1 QSQPASTTTTVAAAT
16 VAAAGQD
23 AEDNNNQNGG
33 GDGGGEEE
41 EGAAAE
47 EAEVEVEAAESEAAS
62 AEEREELHQF
72 ISELRD
78 KIESKRQLRLE
89 NSNFELPGEEHFARL
104 DSNLKKNTAF
114 VKKLKVFTATQLDGL
129 LRELAALNLSKYIS
143 EICAALAE
151 AKLKM
156 TDVPAVVTLAS
167 RLHRTYADFD
177 VQFLEAWQKA
187 LNIKASG
194 EKIGNPSKLRVDLRL
209 FAELV
214 SSGVIQMK
222 PGLAQLGVVL
232 VHLIA
237 QDKDDHS
244 NFSIILSFCRH
255 CGEEYAG
262 LVPQKMQQL
271 ATKYGVEVPKSDFLT
286 ADKQLNL
293 RTMLKGYFKALCK
306 HVLAEQAELMN
317 MTKNI
322 RRTMECKGEISSEK
336 REKCELMQ
344 SGFDKL
350 LASAQS
356 LSELLGEPLPELA
369 KESECCNPGT
379 VIDNMLDSAAF
390 GVLDPWGDEETRAFY
405 TDLPDL
411 RQFLPNFS
419 APKVDLETLEEPS
432 ELTEEAIEANLDAE
446 MDIDDPP
453 STASDT
459 ALETVVGEEVT
470 VPSAT
475 PSATSVT
482 SAEEVKPQKMGSAL
496 MELGRQQQQQPQQ
509 NPSQSH
515 SQTQLR
521 QQFDAFLLNLFNCVN
536 KELID
541 SAAIEFLLNFNTKHQ
556 RKKLTRTIF
565 SVQRTRLDILPYLSR
580 FVAIIHLCNTDMAAD
595 LAELLRKEFKWHI
608 RKKNQLNIESKLKIV
623 RFIGELVKFGLFKK
637 FDALGCLKMLLR
649 DFQHHQIEMACAFV
663 EVSGVYLYNCRDA
676 RLLMNV
682 FLDQMLRMKTATAMD
697 SRHAAQI
704 ESVYYLV
711 KPPESSKRE
720 PTPRPPMH
728 EYIRHLIFEEL
739 CKQNVE
745 RCIKMLRRIDWQDPE
760 TNSYAIKCLSK
771 AYLLRFPLVR
781 CLADL
786 VSGLSSYQP
795 RAVTVVIDNVFED
808 IRAGLEIHSP
818 RMAQRRIAMAKYLGE
833 MYNYKLVEST
843 HILNTLY
850 SIISLGV
857 SMDQSVVSPLDPPDS
872 LFRLKLACMLL
883 DTCGPYFTSQATRKK
898 LDYFLV
904 FFQHYYWFK
913 KSHPVFSRSENTSD
927 LFPILV
933 DHTYRDCLSSVRPK
947 LKLYKS
953 LEQAKAAIDQLQEKL
968 YPQLKASSSSGT
980 GVHSSSSNIAAQDPA
995 LTTISELNELED
1007 NVTDEEDSGS
1017 SNDQRERQVAGSQ
1030 EAEPEQAND
1039 WTENETEPP
1048 LPPPP
1053 PPEKSKEDLE
1063 FEQMYEKM
1071 TTDSYQERLK
1081 EPLKATAKD
1090 IPVPMTARLQKK
1102 SYDQINGSSSQVSLQ
1117 ISKAASAAVTS
1128 HDGTPGSP
1136 GITTGSGGHE
1146 PPAESSK
1153 SGGAGAGGG
1162 GGNGSAVPFVLMVR
1176 GHKGGKQQ
1184 FKSFVAASD
1193 SHLAINLKRQEQAI
1207 REEKEKVKRLTLNI
1221 TERIEEEDYQESLLP
1236 PQQRNFGHQSYY
1248 QKPNKHKFKHQKG
1261 APDADLIFH

>member
-1 QSQPASTTTTVAAAT
+1 MLANDSATTDALEAAVASSTTNDVSTPPVSRKDVTDDADEGDNDNDHDIDIDDTDANADVDVDADADADAAA
-16 VAAAGQD
+16 AAA
-23 AEDNNNQNGG
+23 
-33 GDGGGEEE
+33 
-41 EGAAAE
+41 AAA
-47 EAEVEVEAAESEAAS
+47 AS
-62 AEEREELHQF
+62 ALEAEEREELQQF
-72 ISELRD
+72 MNELRD
-78 KIESKRQLRLE
+78 KIESKRQLRLQ
-89 NSNFELPGEEHFARL
+89 NSTFELPGEEYFARL

-114 VKKLKVFTATQLDGL
+114 VKKLKLFTATQLDGL
-129 LRELAALNLSKYIS
+129 LRELSALNLSKYIS

-167 RLHRTYADFD
+167 RLHCTYADFD

-187 LNIKASG
+187 LNIKAT

-306 HVLAEQAELMN
+306 HVLAEQTELMN

-322 RRTMECKGEISSEK
+322 RRTMECKGEISTEK

-344 SGFDKL
+344 AGFDKL

-379 VIDNMLDSAAF
+379 VIDNMLDSASF
-390 GVLDPWGDEETRAFY
+390 GVLDPWGDEETRSFY

-432 ELTEEAIEANLDAE
+432 ELTEEAIDANLDAE
-446 MDIDDPP
+446 MDLDDPP
-453 STASDT
+453 STNSDT
-459 ALETVVGEEVT
+459 ALENPSEEQPT
-470 VPSAT
+470 T
-475 PSATSVT
+475 PVAP
-482 SAEEVKPQKMGSAL
+482 AEDVKPQKMGNAL
-496 MELGRQQQQQPQQ
+496 MELGRQQQSQLNQ
-509 NPSQSH
+509 NPSQ
-515 SQTQLR
+515 TQNQMR
-521 QQFDAFLLNLFNCVN
+521 QQFDGFLVNLFNCVN

-580 FVAIIHLCNTDMAAD
+580 FVAIVHMCNTDVAAD

-608 RKKNQLNIESKLKIV
+608 HKKNQLNIESKLKIV

-682 FLDQMLRMKTATAMD
+682 FLDQMLRLKTATAMD
-697 SRHAAQI
+697 SRHASQI

-720 PTPRPPMH
+720 PTVRPPMH

-745 RCIKMLRRIDWQDPE
+745 RCIKMLRRIDWQDAE
-760 TNSYAIKCLSK
+760 TNCYAIKCLSK

-795 RAVTVVIDNVFED
+795 RAVTIVIDNVFED

-857 SMDQSVVSPLDPPDS
+857 SMDQNVVSPLDPPDS

-913 KSHPVFSRSENTSD
+913 KSHPVFSKSENTSD

-933 DHTYRDCLSSVRPK
+933 DHTYRDCLAGVRPK

-968 YPQLKASSSSGT
+968 YPQLKAT
-980 GVHSSSSNIAAQDPA
+980 NNAQDPSLA
-995 LTTISELNELED
+995 TISEISELDEG
-1007 NVTDEEDSGS
+1007 VTDEDSGS
-1017 SNDQRERQVAGSQ
+1017 SNDQRERQVAGQ
-1030 EAEPEQAND
+1030 EPEQSND

-1063 FEQMYEKM
+1063 FEHLYDKM

-1081 EPLKATAKD
+1081 EPIKATAKD
-1090 IPVPMTARLQKK
+1090 IPVPMMARLQKK
-1102 SYDQINGSSSQVSLQ
+1102 SYEQITGAQTSGTGNNNTSQ
-1117 ISKAASAAVTS
+1117 ISKAVANQ
-1128 HDGTPGSP
+1128 DGTPGSP
-1136 GITTGSGGHE
+1136 GPDLPDGNGKS
-1146 PPAESSK
+1146 
-1153 SGGAGAGGG
+1153 SGGAGGSVVAATAAGAAGAA
-1162 GGNGSAVPFVLMVR
+1162 AVPFVLMVR
-1176 GHKGGKQQ
+1176 GNKGGKQQ
-1184 FKSFVAASD
+1184 FKSFVAPSD
-1193 SHLAINLKRQEQAI
+1193 SHLAINLKRQEQKI

-1236 PQQRNFGHQSYY
+1236 PQQRNFTQSYY

>member
-1 QSQPASTTTTVAAAT
+1 MQASDSTPEATAVADEQSQPAASTTTTVTADA
-16 VAAAGQD
+16 AAAGQD
-23 AEDNNNQNGG
+23 AENNNNRS
-33 GDGGGEEE
+33 GGGEG
-41 EGAAAE
+41 EGAE
-47 EAEVEVEAAESEAAS
+47 EAEAEAEAEDAS
-62 AEEREELHQF
+62 AEEREELDQF

-156 TDVPAVVTLAS
+156 TDVPAVVILAS

-177 VQFLEAWQKA
+177 MQFLEAWQKA

-271 ATKYGVEVPKSDFLT
+271 AIKYGVEVPKSDFLT

-306 HVLAEQAELMN
+306 HVLSEQAELMN

-344 SGFDKL
+344 AGFDKL

-379 VIDNMLDSAAF
+379 VIDNMLDSASF

-453 STASDT
+453 STTSDT
-459 ALETVVGEEVT
+459 ALDTVVGEEVA
-470 VPSAT
+470 VPTGT
-475 PSATSVT
+475 PVT
-482 SAEEVKPQKMGSAL
+482 PTEEVKPQKMGNAL
-496 MELGRQQQQQPQQ
+496 MELGRQQQQPQQ
-509 NPSQSH
+509 NPSQSQ

-580 FVAIIHLCNTDMAAD
+580 FVAIIHMCNTDMAAD

-720 PTPRPPMH
+720 LTPRPPMH

-857 SMDQSVVSPLDPPDS
+857 SMDQNVISPLDPPDS

-933 DHTYRDCLSSVRPK
+933 DHTYRDCLSGVRPK

-968 YPQLKASSSSGT
+968 YPQLKANSSSSSG
-980 GVHSSSSNIAAQDPA
+980 VHSSNSNLAAQDPA
-995 LTTISELNELED
+995 LGTISEMNEMEE
-1007 NVTDEEDSGS
+1007 NVTDEDDSGS
-1017 SNDQRERQVAGSQ
+1017 SNDQRERQVADNQ
-1030 EAEPEQAND
+1030 EAEPEQSND

-1071 TTDSYQERLK
+1071 TTDSYQERMK

-1102 SYDQINGSSSQVSLQ
+1102 SYDQINGSSGQASLQ
-1117 ISKAASAAVTS
+1117 ISKAAVVTPDAA
-1128 HDGTPGSP
+1128 PGLQA
-1136 GITTGSGGHE
+1136 ITTSGGGQE
-1146 PPAESSK
+1146 ALAEGTK
-1153 SGGAGAGGG
+1153 SGGG
-1162 GGNGSAVPFVLMVR
+1162 GGGSNVPFVLMVR

-1248 QKPNKHKFKHQKG
+1248 QKSNKHKFKHQKG

>member
-1 QSQPASTTTTVAAAT
+1 EDAEAAAK
-16 VAAAGQD
+16 AD
-23 AEDNNNQNGG
+23 AEAREQQ
-33 GDGGGEEE
+33 
-41 EGAAAE
+41 
-47 EAEVEVEAAESEAAS
+47 
-62 AEEREELHQF
+62 EREELGQF
-72 ISELRD
+72 VQELGD
-78 KIESKRQLRLE
+78 KITGKRLLRAQ
-89 NSNFELPGEEHFARL
+89 NSNFVLPDEDHFARL

-114 VKKLKVFTATQLDGL
+114 VKKLKLFTATQLEGL
-129 LRELAALNLSKYIS
+129 LKELSALNLSKYIS
-143 EICAALAE
+143 EICAALAD

-167 RLHRTYADFD
+167 RLHCTYADFD

-187 LNIKASG
+187 LNIKSS
-194 EKIGNPSKLRVDLRL
+194 EKICNPSKLRVDLRL

-214 SSGVIQMK
+214 SSGVIQTK
-222 PGLAQLGVVL
+222 PGLALLGVVL

-237 QDKDDHS
+237 QDKEDHS

-262 LVPQKMQQL
+262 LVPQKMQLL
-271 ATKYGVEVPKSDFLT
+271 AAKYDVELPKSDFLGS
-286 ADKQLNL
+286 DKQLNL
-293 RTMLKGYFKALCK
+293 RNMLKGYFKALCK

-322 RRTMECKGEISSEK
+322 RRTMECKGEISTEK
-336 REKCELMQ
+336 REKCEVMQ
-344 SGFDKL
+344 ASFDKL
-350 LASAQS
+350 LTSAQS

-369 KESECCNPGT
+369 KETECCNPGT

-390 GVLDPWGDEETRAFY
+390 GVLDPWGDEETRSFY

-419 APKVDLETLEEPS
+419 APKEDLEHMDEPS
-432 ELTEEAIEANLDAE
+432 ELTEEAIDANIDAE
-446 MDIDDPP
+446 MDLDDPP
-453 STASDT
+453 STTSDT
-459 ALETVVGEEVT
+459 TEHPATEEAAAPAAGAANAAAAAT
-470 VPSAT
+470 T
-475 PSATSVT
+475 PSPTTPPAC
-482 SAEEVKPQKMGSAL
+482 EEMKPLKMGTAL
-496 MELGRQQQQQPQQ
+496 MELGRQQQTQ
-509 NPSQSH
+509 NG
-515 SQTQLR
+515 QTQNQNQTQMR
-521 QQFDAFLLNLFNCVN
+521 QQFDTFLVNLFNCVN

-556 RKKLTRTIF
+556 RKKLTRAIF

-580 FVAIIHLCNTDMAAD
+580 FVAIVHMCNTDVAAD
-595 LAELLRKEFKWHI
+595 LSELLRKEFKWHI

-663 EVSGVYLYNCRDA
+663 EVSGVYLYNSRDA

-682 FLDQMLRMKTATAMD
+682 FLDQMLRLKTATAMD

-711 KPPESSKRE
+711 KPPESSKKE
-720 PTPRPPMH
+720 ATPRPPMH

-745 RCIKMLRRIDWQDPE
+745 RCIKMMRRIDWLDPE
-760 TNSYAIKCLSK
+760 TSSYTIKCLSK

-795 RAVTVVIDNVFED
+795 RAVTIVIDNVFED

-857 SMDQSVVSPLDPPDS
+857 SMDQSVVSPLDPPES

-913 KSHPVFSRSENTSD
+913 KSHPVFSKIENSSD

-947 LKLYKS
+947 LRLYKNM
-953 LEQAKAAIDQLQEKL
+953 EQAKAAIDALQEKL
-968 YPQLKASSSSGT
+968 YPQLKLTQDASL
-980 GVHSSSSNIAAQDPA
+980 AA
-995 LTTISELNELED
+995 ISENSEVD
-1007 NVTDEEDSGS
+1007 DGITDEDSGS
-1017 SNDQRERQVAGSQ
+1017 SYEPRERQATGL
-1030 EAEPEQAND
+1030 EAEQGND
-1039 WTENETEPP
+1039 WTENETEAAQGACR
-1048 LPPPP
+1048 LQA
-1053 PPEKSKEDLE
+1053 EKSKEDLE
-1063 FEQMYEKM
+1063 FEQMYDKM

-1081 EPLKATAKD
+1081 EPIKATPKD
-1090 IPVPMTARLQKK
+1090 IPVPMTSRLQKK
-1102 SYDQINGSSSQVSLQ
+1102 SYEQLTNCN
-1117 ISKAASAAVTS
+1117 AAFAPKSDAA
-1128 HDGTPGSP
+1128 
-1136 GITTGSGGHE
+1136 GG
-1146 PPAESSK
+1146 A
-1153 SGGAGAGGG
+1153 GVGAGAGAGAPNSPGADTSEAGKGG
-1162 GGNGSAVPFVLMVR
+1162 TGSVPFVLMVR
-1176 GHKGGKQQ
+1176 GNKGGKQQ
-1184 FKSFVAASD
+1184 FKSFVAPSD
-1193 SHLAINLKRQEQAI
+1193 SHLAINLKLQERKI
-1207 REEKEKVKRLTLNI
+1207 REEKESVKRLTLNI

-1236 PQQRNFGHQSYY
+1236 PQQRNFTQSYY

>member
-1 QSQPASTTTTVAAAT
+1 MSLNNNKANTTTSDAAT
-16 VAAAGQD
+16 ATILSADADAD
-23 AEDNNNQNGG
+23 AEN
-33 GDGGGEEE
+33 
-41 EGAAAE
+41 
-47 EAEVEVEAAESEAAS
+47 AS
-62 AEEREELHQF
+62 AEAGDTGDSGNAAADEAKERTELQQF
-72 ISELRD
+72 IKDLQD
-78 KIESKRQLRLE
+78 KIDSKQQLRKK
-89 NSNFELPGEEHFARL
+89 NSDFEYPGEKYFARL
-104 DSNLKKNTAF
+104 DSSLKKNTAF
-114 VKKLKVFTATQLDGL
+114 VKKLKMFTATQLDSM
-129 LRELAALNLSKYIS
+129 LRELSALNLSKYIS
-143 EICAALAE
+143 EICAALSE

-156 TDVPAVVTLAS
+156 TDVPAVVSLAS
-167 RLHRTYADFD
+167 KLHCTYADFD
-177 VQFLEAWQKA
+177 SQFLEAWQKT
-187 LNIKASG
+187 LNIKAS
-194 EKIGNPSKLRVDLRL
+194 EKITNPSKLRVDLRL

-214 SSGVIQMK
+214 SSGVLPMK
-222 PGLAQLGVVL
+222 SGLAQLGMVL
-232 VHLIA
+232 VQLIA

-262 LVPQKMQQL
+262 LVPQKMQNL

-286 ADKQLNL
+286 AEKQLNL

-306 HVLAEQAELMN
+306 HVLSEQGELMS
-317 MTKNI
+317 MTKNL
-322 RRTMECKGEISSEK
+322 RRTMECKGEISQEK
-336 REKCELMQ
+336 REKSELMQ
-344 SGFDKL
+344 ANFDKL

-356 LSELLGEPLPELA
+356 LSELLGEPMPELA
-369 KESECCNPGT
+369 KEVECCNPGT
-379 VIDNMLDSAAF
+379 VIENMLDSATF
-390 GVLDPWGDEETRAFY
+390 GPVDPWGDEDTRSFY

-419 APKVDLETLEEPS
+419 APKVDLETLEETT
-432 ELTEEAIEANLDAE
+432 ELTEEAIEANIDAE
-446 MDIDDPP
+446 LDLDDPP

-459 ALETVVGEEVT
+459 PQDKE
-470 VPSAT
+470 
-475 PSATSVT
+475 
-482 SAEEVKPQKMGSAL
+482 AEEQGTGARAASTTPEPILKPHNDKKMANAL
-496 MELGRQQQQQPQQ
+496 MEIGRQQNSNPQHPQQ
-509 NPSQSH
+509 SQGSNAA
-515 SQTQLR
+515 QMR
-521 QQFDAFLLNLFNCVN
+521 QQFDSFLVNLFNCVN

-541 SAAIEFLLNFNTKHQ
+541 SAAIEFLLNFNTKHH

-565 SVQRTRLDILPYLSR
+565 GVQRTRLDILPYLSR
-580 FVAIIHLCNTDMAAD
+580 FVAIVHMCNMDVAAD
-595 LAELLRKEFKWHI
+595 LSELLRKEFKWHI

-623 RFIGELVKFGLFKK
+623 RFIGEMVKFGLFKK

-663 EVSGVYLYNCRDA
+663 EVAGVYLYNCRDS

-682 FLDQMLRMKTATAMD
+682 FLDQMLRLKTATAMD

-720 PTPRPPMH
+720 AAPRPPMY

-745 RCIKMLRRIDWQDPE
+745 RCIKMLRRINWTDPE
-760 TNSYAIKCLSK
+760 TCNYAIKCLSK
-771 AYLLRFPLVR
+771 AYLLRFPLIR

-795 RAVTVVIDNVFED
+795 RAITIVIDNVFED

-818 RMAQRRIAMAKYLGE
+818 KMSQRRIAMAKYLGE

-857 SMDQSVVSPLDPPDS
+857 SLDVNVVSPLDPPDS

-913 KSHPVFSRSENTSD
+913 KSHPVFAHPEDTSD

-933 DHTYRDCLSSVRPK
+933 DHTYRDCLAAVRPK

-953 LEQAKAAIDQLQEKL
+953 LEQAKEAIEQLKEQL
-968 YPQLKASSSSGT
+968 YPQLKSTDGTQSG
-980 GVHSSSSNIAAQDPA
+980 
-995 LTTISELNELED
+995 LTIGEHSELEEG
-1007 NVTDEEDSGS
+1007 VTDEESGS
-1017 SNDQRERQVAGSQ
+1017 ATEHRQRHAAAA
-1030 EAEPEQAND
+1030 EAEPEAETEHNND
-1039 WTENETEPP
+1039 WTENEVEQAVPQA
-1048 LPPPP
+1048 
-1053 PPEKSKEDLE
+1053 PPEKSKEDIE

-1071 TTDSYQERLK
+1071 TADSYQERLK

-1090 IPVPMTARLQKK
+1090 IPVPMTVRLQKK
-1102 SYDQINGSSSQVSLQ
+1102 SYDHISACSSSSSATSLISKSAGSTLSVRSSTDSILYPSASSVSLGNNLAK
-1117 ISKAASAAVTS
+1117 SESATE
-1128 HDGTPGSP
+1128 TK
-1136 GITTGSGGHE
+1136 GG
-1146 PPAESSK
+1146 
-1153 SGGAGAGGG
+1153 
-1162 GGNGSAVPFVLMVR
+1162 AVPFVLMVR

-1184 FKSFVAASD
+1184 FKSFVAPPD
-1193 SHLAINLKRQEQAI
+1193 SHLAINLKLQEQKT
-1207 REEKEKVKRLTLNI
+1207 REEKERVKRLTLDI

-1236 PQQRNFGHQSYY
+1236 PQQRNFTQSYY
-1248 QKPNKHKFKHQKG
+1248 QKPHKHKFKHQKG

>member
-1 QSQPASTTTTVAAAT
+1 MSGIKTSEEAKMSTTTTSSTITASTSTAGGEAAADT
-16 VAAAGQD
+16 VTADAAAL
-23 AEDNNNQNGG
+23 E
-33 GDGGGEEE
+33 
-41 EGAAAE
+41 
-47 EAEVEVEAAESEAAS
+47 
-62 AEEREELHQF
+62 AEERAELQQF
-72 ISELRD
+72 IGELQE
-78 KIESKRQLRLE
+78 KIECKRQLRQQ
-89 NSNFELPGEEHFARL
+89 NSNFELPGDTYFARL
-104 DSNLKKNTAF
+104 DSSLKKNTAF
-114 VKKLKVFTATQLDGL
+114 VKKLKLFTATQLDTL
-129 LRELAALNLSKYIS
+129 LRELSALNLSKYIS

-167 RLHRTYADFD
+167 KLHCTYADFD
-177 VQFLEAWQKA
+177 AHFLEAWQKA
-187 LNIKASG
+187 LNVKAS
-194 EKIGNPSKLRVDLRL
+194 EKISNPSKLRVDLRL

-222 PGLAQLGVVL
+222 PGLAQLGMVL
-232 VHLIA
+232 VQLIA

-271 ATKYGVEVPKSDFLT
+271 ASKYALEMPKSDFLS

-306 HVLAEQAELMN
+306 HVLAEQAALMN

-322 RRTMECKGEISSEK
+322 RRTMECKGEISQEK

-344 SGFDKL
+344 ASFDKL

-356 LSELLGEPLPELA
+356 LSELLGEPLPELT

-390 GVLDPWGDEETRAFY
+390 GTLDPWGDEEARAFY

-432 ELTEEAIEANLDAE
+432 ELTEEAIDANIDADLD
-446 MDIDDPP
+446 MDDPP
-453 STASDT
+453 SAASDT
-459 ALETVVGEEVT
+459 ALDKDPTDEQSMS
-470 VPSAT
+470 SAT
-475 PSATSVT
+475 TNAEAASIAPACCSLLPSD
-482 SAEEVKPQKMGSAL
+482 KKMSSAL
-496 MELGRQQQQQPQQ
+496 MELGRQQQQQQQ
-509 NPSQSH
+509 DQQPNNQTAQAQSQS
-515 SQTQLR
+515 QQLR
-521 QQFDAFLLNLFNCVN
+521 KQFDVFLQNLFNCVN

-541 SAAIEFLLNFNTKHQ
+541 SAAIEFLLNYNTKHQ
-556 RKKLTRTIF
+556 RKKLTRIIF
-565 SVQRTRLDILPYLSR
+565 NVQRTRLDILPYLSR
-580 FVAIIHLCNTDMAAD
+580 FVAIVHMCNTDVAAD
-595 LAELLRKEFKWHI
+595 LLELLRKEFKWHI

-623 RFIGELVKFGLFKK
+623 RFIGELVKFGLFRKS
-637 FDALGCLKMLLR
+637 DALGCLKMLLR
-649 DFQHHQIEMACAFV
+649 DFIHHHIEMACAFV
-663 EVSGVYLYNCRDA
+663 EVSGVYLYNCRDS

-711 KPPESSKRE
+711 KPPESAKRE
-720 PTPRPPMH
+720 ATPRPTIH

-745 RCIKMLRRIDWQDPE
+745 RCIKMLRRINWHDTE
-760 TNSYAIKCLSK
+760 ISSYAIKCLSK
-771 AYLLRFPLVR
+771 AYLLRFPLIR

-795 RAVTVVIDNVFED
+795 RAVTIVIDNVFED

-818 RMAQRRIAMAKYLGE
+818 KMSQRRIAMAKYLGE

-850 SIISLGV
+850 SIISLGA
-857 SMDQSVVSPLDPPDS
+857 SMDQSIISPLDPPES

-883 DTCGPYFTSQATRKK
+883 DTCGPYFTSQVTRKK

-913 KSHPVFSRSENTSD
+913 KSHPVFSQSENTSD

-933 DHTYRDCLSSVRPK
+933 DHTYRDCLAGVRPK

-953 LEQAKAAIDQLQEKL
+953 LEQAKEAIDQLQEQL
-968 YPQLKASSSSGT
+968 YPQLKA
-980 GVHSSSSNIAAQDPA
+980 NNNAQDA
-995 LTTISELNELED
+995 NLATISEISEIDEC
-1007 NVTDEEDSGS
+1007 VTDDSGS
-1017 SNDQRERQVAGSQ
+1017 SNDQQRERQAAGGS
-1030 EAEPEQAND
+1030 EADQIND
-1039 WTENETEPP
+1039 WTEYEAEPA
-1048 LPPPP
+1048 LPPP

-1071 TTDSYQERLK
+1071 TSDSYQERLK
-1081 EPLKATAKD
+1081 EPPLKATNKD
-1090 IPVPMTARLQKK
+1090 IPVPMMARRQKK
-1102 SYDQINGSSSQVSLQ
+1102 SYDQIQGNQTPQ
-1117 ISKAASAAVTS
+1117 ISKAATAVVSTAGTAAADADDSLPVSCSESTPVEGGKSSGSS
-1128 HDGTPGSP
+1128 HSNNN
-1136 GITTGSGGHE
+1136 SG
-1146 PPAESSK
+1146 
-1153 SGGAGAGGG
+1153 
-1162 GGNGSAVPFVLMVR
+1162 AVPFVLMMR
-1176 GHKGGKQQ
+1176 GNKGGKQQ
-1184 FKSFVAASD
+1184 FKTFVAPSD
-1193 SHLAINLKRQEQAI
+1193 SQLAINLKLQEQKT

-1221 TERIEEEDYQESLLP
+1221 TERIEMEDYQESLQPL
-1236 PQQRNFGHQSYY
+1236 QQRSFTQSYY

>member
-1 QSQPASTTTTVAAAT
+1 MLASDSATPGALEAPVASSTTTELAT
-16 VAAAGQD
+16 PPESGKDQAEDVDEGEGEGEGEGDGEVDGDNDDTDADAD
-23 AEDNNNQNGG
+23 AEANAL
-33 GDGGGEEE
+33 E
-41 EGAAAE
+41 
-47 EAEVEVEAAESEAAS
+47 
-62 AEEREELHQF
+62 AEEREELQQF
-72 ISELRD
+72 INELSE
-78 KIESKRQLRLE
+78 KIESKRQLRLQ
-89 NSNFELPGEEHFARL
+89 NSTFELPGEEYFAKL

-114 VKKLKVFTATQLDGL
+114 VKKLKLFTATQLDGL
-129 LRELAALNLSKYIS
+129 MRELSALNLSKYIS

-167 RLHRTYADFD
+167 RLHCTYADFD

-187 LNIKASG
+187 LNIKAS

-222 PGLAQLGVVL
+222 PGLAQLGIVL

-271 ATKYGVEVPKSDFLT
+271 ATKYGVEVPKSEFLS

-322 RRTMECKGEISSEK
+322 RRTMECKGEISTEK

-344 SGFDKL
+344 AGFDKL

-356 LSELLGEPLPELA
+356 LSELLCEPLPELA

-446 MDIDDPP
+446 MDLDDPP
-453 STASDT
+453 STTSDT
-459 ALETVVGEEVT
+459 ALENASEDQPT
-470 VPSAT
+470 T
-475 PSATSVT
+475 PVAPT
-482 SAEEVKPQKMGSAL
+482 EDVKPQKMGSAL
-496 MELGRQQQQQPQQ
+496 MELGRQQQQQGQLSQ
-509 NPSQSH
+509 NPSQT
-515 SQTQLR
+515 QTQMR
-521 QQFDAFLLNLFNCVN
+521 QQFDGFLVNLFNCVN

-580 FVAIIHLCNTDMAAD
+580 FVAIVHLCNTDVATD

-682 FLDQMLRMKTATAMD
+682 FLDQMLRLKTATAMD
-697 SRHAAQI
+697 SRHSAQI

-720 PTPRPPMH
+720 PTVRPPMH

-745 RCIKMLRRIDWQDPE
+745 RCIKMLRRIDWLDPE
-760 TNSYAIKCLSK
+760 TNCYAIKCLSK
-771 AYLLRFPLVR
+771 AYLLRFPLIR

-795 RAVTVVIDNVFED
+795 RAVTIVIDNVFED

-913 KSHPVFSRSENTSD
+913 KSHPVFSKSENTSD

-933 DHTYRDCLSSVRPK
+933 DHTYRDCLAGVRPK

-953 LEQAKAAIDQLQEKL
+953 LDQAKAAIDQLQEKL
-968 YPQLKASSSSGT
+968 YPQLKASSNT
-980 GVHSSSSNIAAQDPA
+980 QDPSM
-995 LTTISELNELED
+995 TSISEISELDEGA
-1007 NVTDEEDSGS
+1007 TDEDSGS
-1017 SNDQRERQVAGSQ
+1017 SNDQRERQVAGQ
-1030 EAEPEQAND
+1030 EPEPEQSND

-1063 FEQMYEKM
+1063 FEHLYEKM

-1081 EPLKATAKD
+1081 EPIKATAKD
-1090 IPVPMTARLQKK
+1090 IPVPMMARLQKK
-1102 SYDQINGSSSQVSLQ
+1102 SYEQITGVQTSGSGNNTNPSQ
-1117 ISKAASAAVTS
+1117 ISKATATQEAM
-1128 HDGTPGSP
+1128 PGSP
-1136 GITTGSGGHE
+1136 GAE
-1146 PPAESSK
+1146 PPEGNGKAS
-1153 SGGAGAGGG
+1153 GGG
-1162 GGNGSAVPFVLMVR
+1162 GGGGGSSVGGGSAVAAVPFVLMVR
-1176 GHKGGKQQ
+1176 GNKGGKQQ
-1184 FKSFVAASD
+1184 FKSFVAPSD
-1193 SHLAINLKRQEQAI
+1193 SHLAINLKLQEQKI

-1236 PQQRNFGHQSYY
+1236 PQQRNFTQSYY